1 MVEVEDEVV
10 VDVGPAPPFVELPFP
25 RARDSRP
32 ANQTDKTTKPS
43 SRDATGVCNGIFA
56 ASSSSSPLRQKV
68 QVFVWRQLGLQ
79 DTVNWM
85 VLAFLYLQVQT
96 AFVLELDVVAR
107 V

>member
-56 ASSSSSPLRQKV
+56 ASSSSSPLLQLN
-68 QVFVWRQLGLQ
+68 WQLGSVSTDKTYSLR
-79 DTVNWM
+79 
-85 VLAFLYLQVQT
+85 L
-96 AFVLELDVVAR
+96 
-107 V
+107 

>member
-1 MVEVEDEVV
+1 MRWWWTW
-10 VDVGPAPPFVELPFP
+10 GLLLRLLSCLS

-32 ANQTDKTTKPS
+32 ANQTRRPS
-43 SRDATGVCNGIFA
+43 LPPEMLLECDGIFRDGIFA

-68 QVFVWRQLGLQ
+68 QVFVWRQLGLE
-79 DTVNWM
+79 DTVNWT
-85 VLAFLYLQVQT
+85 VLAFFYLQVQT